1 MKHLFLLCCLC
12 VATVPS
18 IGAENP
24 VRRFAKSPAALAACG
39 PQMAKVNYKTIPT
52 PKLASGP
59 APGKAL
65 VYFFI
70 DTPQDSP
77 TVRLGVDGK
86 WAATT
91 RGTSFAAVNVDPGQ
105 HHLCSSERV
114 PFAGTIVALD
124 DLQAQAGQEYFFTV
138 EVLNDWSGGG
148 EFVMDRTDP
157 AEAALLLQ
165 RASQQAPVL
174 AAHPHRRYIGV
185 LSSPQ
190 CALTTQPAIDA
201 CGPSTTRFA
210 VTQNP
215 TRAMPAKPSPGHAL
229 VYFLFHSHTDT
240 DLLAPRGPVV
250 NVGLDGAWAGALQ
263 HTRSYLP
270 VEVSPGRHTV
280 CFEHLSRSFGS
291 FVEVRSLDARA
302 GKTYYL
308 HALMQG
314 SMDFNG
320 DAGPDAFVVTP
331 VDSAEGSLFV
341 ETSALSV
348 SLQKPKRKH
357 RTKTHPLK

>member
-1 MKHLFLLCCLC
+1 MKHSLLLCCLC
-12 VATVPS
+12 LATVPAIS
-18 IGAENP
+18 AENP
-24 VRRFAKSPAALAACG
+24 VALFAKTPAALAACG
-39 PQMAKVNYKTIPT
+39 PQTVKVNFKTIPT
-52 PKLASGP
+52 PKLVSGP
-59 APGKAL
+59 SPGKAL
-65 VYFFI
+65 VYFFV
-70 DTPQDSP
+70 DSPQEFP
-77 TVRLGVDGK
+77 TVRFGIDGK
-86 WAATT
+86 WVATT

-114 PFAGTIVALD
+114 HFAGTMVALD
-124 DLQAQAGQEYFFTV
+124 GVRAQAGQTYLFTV

-148 EFVMDRTDP
+148 EFLLSRTDP

-165 RASQQAPVL
+165 RAAQQAPIL
-174 AAHPHRRYIGV
+174 AAHPHRRYAGV

-190 CALTTQPAIDA
+190 NSLKTKTAMEA
-201 CGPSTTRFA
+201 CGPSTTRFS

-215 TRAMPAKPSPGHAL
+215 TRARPARPAPGHAL
-229 VYFLFHSHTDT
+229 VYFLLHSHTDT

-250 NVGLDGAWAGALQ
+250 NVGLDGSWAGALQ
-263 HTRSYLP
+263 HSRSYLP
-270 VEVSPGRHTV
+270 VEVLPGRHTV

-302 GKTYYL
+302 DKTYYF

-320 DAGPDAFVVTP
+320 DAGPNAFVVTP

-348 SLQKPKRKH
+348 SLQKPKRKQRTGTH
-357 RTKTHPLK
+357 R

>member
-1 MKHLFLLCCLC
+1 MKHLLLLCCLC
-12 VATVPS
+12 VASVPAIS
-18 IGAENP
+18 AENP
-24 VRRFAKSPAALAACG
+24 VARFPKTPAALAACG
-39 PQMAKVNYKTIPT
+39 PQTLKVNYKTIPT
-52 PKLASGP
+52 PRVVASP
-59 APGKAL
+59 AAGKAL
-65 VYFFI
+65 IYFFV
-70 DTPQDSP
+70 DTPQGSP

-91 RGTSFAAVNVDPGQ
+91 RGTSFAAVSVDPGE
-105 HHLCSSERV
+105 HHLCSSESV
-114 PFAGTIVALD
+114 GFSGTMVALD
-124 DLQAQAGQEYFFTV
+124 GMRAQAGQTYFFTV

-174 AAHPHRRYIGV
+174 AAHRHRRYVAV

-190 CALTTQPAIDA
+190 RALTTQPAIDA

-270 VEVSPGRHTV
+270 VDVSPGMHTV
-280 CFEHLSRSFGS
+280 CFEHLSRSFGN
-291 FVEVRSLDARA
+291 FVEVRSLDAQA
-302 GKTYYL
+302 GKTYYF

-331 VDSAEGSLFV
+331 VDSAEGSLFI

-348 SLQKPKRKH
+348 AVQKQKRK
-357 RTKTHPLK
+357 

>member
-1 MKHLFLLCCLC
+1 
-12 VATVPS
+12 
-18 IGAENP
+18 
-24 VRRFAKSPAALAACG
+24 
-39 PQMAKVNYKTIPT
+39 MAKVNYKTIPT
-52 PKLASGP
+52 PKLAPGP

-70 DTPQDSP
+70 DTPQGSP
-77 TVRLGVDGK
+77 TIRIGVDGK

-124 DLQAQAGQEYFFTV
+124 GVRAEAGQTYFFTV

-165 RASQQAPVL
+165 RASQQAPLL
-174 AAHPHRRYIGV
+174 AAHPRSRFISPF
-185 LSSPQ
+185 SSPQ
-190 CALTTQPAIDA
+190 HALKTKPAMDA
-201 CGPSTTRFA
+201 CGPSTARFA

-215 TRAMPAKPSPGHAL
+215 IRAMPAHPAPGHAL
-229 VYFLFHSHTDT
+229 VYFLLHSHTDT

-250 NVGLDGAWAGALQ
+250 NVGLDGSWAGALQ
-263 HTRSYLP
+263 RSRSYLP

-291 FVEVRSLDARA
+291 FVEVRSLDAQA
-302 GKTYYL
+302 GKTYYF

-320 DAGPDAFVVTP
+320 DAGPNAFVVTP

-348 SLQKPKRKH
+348 PVQKQKRK
-357 RTKTHPLK
+357 